1 MSWRSKPFQQFFKLI
16 PLFQRELLANLLP
29 DILQH
34 LVHLR
39 RNIGPNLA
47 VAFLAVG
54 DDFGNRGAL
63 FPREMKRAVKLLHE
77 LLAEHFRR
85 TRFGQILRTR
95 LVVVAI
101 IRLWMRV
108 PFARRKLNIFWMRW
122 FHVIDQQTAGDHP
135 CAKNHHYRQN
145 DFPRIHCA

>member
-1 MSWRSKPFQQFFKLI
+1 MSCRSKPFQQFFKLF
-16 PLFQRELLANLLP
+16 PLFRRELLANLLP

-39 RNIGPNLA
+39 RDIGPNL
-47 VAFLAVG
+47 VIAFLAVG

-63 FPREMKRAVKLLHE
+63 FRREMKRVVKLLHE

-85 TRFGQILRTR
+85 TRFGQILRAR

-108 PFARRKLNIFWMRW
+108 PFDQRTLNIFGLRLLR
-122 FHVIDQQTAGDHP
+122 VIDQQTAGQHTR
-135 CAKNHHYRQN
+135 AKNHHYRQN